1 MRCNNPNA
9 SDYSYYGGRGIS
21 IDPVWNKYESFS
33 KWAHENGYK
42 EDLTIDRIDTNGNYS
57 PDNCRWADRV
67 QQARNTRRNVY
78 VTYKGKRMLQKD
90 FAGYIGIGCKTVT
103 RYLRNHRL
111 DGTILV
117 EGGVNDN
124 IKEMQGREPLWLTS

>member
-1 MRCNNPNA
+1 
-9 SDYSYYGGRGIS
+9 
-21 IDPVWNKYESFS
+21 
-33 KWAHENGYK
+33 
-42 EDLTIDRIDTNGNYS
+42 
-57 PDNCRWADRV
+57 
-67 QQARNTRRNVY
+67 
-78 VTYKGKRMLQKD
+78 MLQKD